1 MDFQRIL
8 ALIAFTFASFLL
20 WNEWQKHNDPAAHV
34 VQAQKAGQTVS
45 SVQSSANSSV
55 PQVTQRAAL
64 MSSESQLQRG
74 QRIKVTTDVFNVEID
89 TIGGDI
95 RHLSFKK
102 HFSTENKSAPLV
114 FFTDKT
120 PQSLYVAQTGLL
132 GQDLP
137 THKSVFQLAPAQ
149 PTSIDLTQS
158 GQKQAHVVLVWTN
171 DKGIEI
177 KKIFTFDK
185 QNYVINVTYE
195 VQNHSQ
201 VVLAPANAYYQLLR
215 SDAPP
220 EGDPRFVHTYT
231 GTAFFTAESKFR
243 KIDFSDIEKGKVSN
257 LPSPAKDGWVSMLQH
272 YFLSAWLPKDG
283 SLSREFYAKKVTDH
297 IYSAG
302 VILPIASVPAQQKTS
317 VTVPLYVGPQ
327 YQDKLNQLA
336 NGLEYTVDYGWLT
349 IIATPIFWVL
359 SFIHDIFGNWG
370 VAIIL
375 LTVLIKAAFYPL
387 SAKSYSSM
395 AQMKLLAPKL
405 QRIKEQYGD
414 DRQRMH
420 QAMMKLYQTEKINP
434 FGGCLPIVVQI
445 PVFISLYWV
454 LLASVEM
461 RQAPFMLWVT
471 DLSTPDPLYILP
483 AIMAATM
490 FLQTKLN
497 PTPPDP
503 TQAKVA
509 MFMPLIFGVFFFFM
523 PSGLVLYWLVNN
535 ILSIAQQWQIT
546 KTMEAQ
552 QKQAKAS

>member
-20 WNEWQKHNDPAAHV
+20 WTEWQKHNDPA
-34 VQAQKAGQTVS
+34 VQVAQVQKAGQSVS
-45 SVQSSANSSV
+45 NGQVAVNSSV

-64 MSSESQLQRG
+64 MSSETQLQHG
-74 QRIKVTTDVFNVEID
+74 QRVKVVTDVFNVEID
-89 TIGGDI
+89 TVGGDI
-95 RHLSFKK
+95 RDLSFRK
-102 HFSTENKSAPLV
+102 HFSVEDKSAPLV
-114 FFTDKT
+114 FFSDKN
-120 PQSLYVAQTGLL
+120 PNALYVAQSGLL

-137 THKSVFQLAPAQ
+137 THKSVFQLASGQPAVV
-149 PTSIDLTQS
+149 DLSRS
-158 GQKQAHVVLVWTN
+158 GQKQARVTLVWTSP
-171 DKGIEI
+171 KGVEVR
-177 KKIFTFDK
+177 KIFTFDK
-185 QNYVINVTYE
+185 ENYVINVGYE
-195 VQNHSQ
+195 IQNHSQ
-201 VVLAPANAYYQLLR
+201 AALSNINAYYQLLR
-215 SDAPP
+215 NDAPP
-220 EGDPRFVHTYT
+220 AGDPRFVHTYT

-243 KIDFSDIEKGKVSN
+243 KINFSDIEKGKLSD
-257 LPSPAKDGWVSMLQH
+257 LPTPAKDGWVSMLQH

-283 SLSREFYAKKVTDH
+283 TMTREFYAKKIAEHV
-297 IYSAG
+297 YSAG
-302 VILPIASVPAQQKTS
+302 VILPIAAVSAQQK
-317 VTVPLYVGPQ
+317 VTLDVPLYVGPQ
-327 YQDKLNQLA
+327 YQDKLNKLA

-359 SFIHDIFGNWG
+359 SFIQDLIGNWG
-370 VAIIL
+370 IAIIL

-387 SAKSYSSM
+387 SAKSYASM

-405 QRIKEQYGD
+405 QRIKEQYGE
-414 DRQRMH
+414 DRQQMH

-471 DLSTPDPLYILP
+471 DLSSPDPLYILP
-483 AIMAATM
+483 AVMALTM

-535 ILSIAQQWQIT
+535 VLSIAQQWQIT
-546 KTMEAQ
+546 KAMEA
-552 QKQAKAS
+552 KQANKAT